1 MDFNPDISRQTI
13 DAIARGNFISKGA
26 NIGSTK
32 IVENID
38 TIKVVRDIKIDEEVA
53 NILNWLGKEQGI
65 SPKLALKK
73 AVATAAYLHDVTKNQ
88 GGELLVKRKDNS
100 VGKIVLK

>member
-1 MDFNPDISRQTI
+1 MNVNPDISQQNVI
-13 DAIARGNFISKGA
+13 NISQQKWSQQEWFCADFGD
-26 NIGSTK
+26 G
-32 IVENID
+32 
-38 TIKVVRDIKIDEEVA
+38 IDEEVA
-53 NILNWLGKEQGI
+53 NILNWLGQEQGI

-100 VGKIVLK
+100 VGRIVLK